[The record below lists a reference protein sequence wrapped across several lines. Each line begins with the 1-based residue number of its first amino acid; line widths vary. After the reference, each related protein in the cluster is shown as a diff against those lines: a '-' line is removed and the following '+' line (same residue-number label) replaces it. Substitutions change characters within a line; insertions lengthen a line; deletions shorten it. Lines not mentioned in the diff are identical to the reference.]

1 MRFGVL
7 AVILT
12 AFTIVSACS
21 QEPAPPSPPTAD
33 EQLQA
38 RIEADVR
45 SQMKDP
51 DSTKFD
57 SIVVVTEAGCG
68 FGRVQSKN
76 SYGGYAGYQ
85 GFAWTKGVIVYAET
99 DRSAYIDAMGACSNE
114 ILPAGKARATNS
126 NPKF

>member
-1 MRFGVL
+1 M
-7 AVILT
+7 
-12 AFTIVSACS
+12 VSACS
-21 QEPAPPSPPTAD
+21 QEPAPPPPPTAD

-38 RIEADVR
+38 HIEADVR

-51 DSTKFD
+51 DSTKFEG
-57 SIVVVTEAGCG
+57 IVVVPEAGCG

-85 GFAWTKGVIVYAET
+85 GFAWTKGVIAYAET

-114 ILPAGKARATNS
+114 ILPAGKARAANS
-126 NPKF
+126 NPKS

>member
-1 MRFGVL
+1 MRFHTLAPFL
-7 AVILT
+7 AVLPMI
-12 AFTIVSACS
+12 SACS
-21 QEPAPPSPPTAD
+21 QEPAAPPPPTAD

-51 DSTKFD
+51 DSTKFEG
-57 SIVVVTEAGCG
+57 IVVVPEAGCG

-76 SYGGYAGYQ
+76 SYGGYVGYQ

-99 DRSAYIDAMGACSNE
+99 DRSAFIDAMGACSNE
-114 ILPAGKARATNS
+114 ILPAGKARAGG
-126 NPKF
+126 